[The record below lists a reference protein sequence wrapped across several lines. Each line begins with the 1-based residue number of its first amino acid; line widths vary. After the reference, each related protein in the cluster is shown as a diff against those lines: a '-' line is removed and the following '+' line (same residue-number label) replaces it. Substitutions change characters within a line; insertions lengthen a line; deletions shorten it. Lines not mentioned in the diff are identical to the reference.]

1 MTGDHSQLT
10 NFINK
15 FTGTVKFGND
25 HVAKIMGFGDH
36 KIGNVT
42 ISRVYFVEGL
52 GHNLFF
58 VRQFCDSDLEVA
70 FRQHTCFI
78 RDMMASSPI
87 CLLSKASKTKSW
99 LWHRCLSHMNFGA
112 INHLDRQGHVQGLP
126 KLKFEKD
133 HLCSGCEMGKI
144 RLKVPVRRIQTYNGT
159 EFVNQTLREYYEQVA
174 ISHETLVARSPQQ
187 NGVIEIRNRT
197 LIEASRTM
205 LIYAQAPLFLWVEA
219 VATACYTQNRS
230 IIRLHH
236 GKTPY
241 ELLHNKLPDLSF
253 LHVFG
258 TLCYPTND
266 SENLGKLQPKDDSG
280 IFIGYAPTKKAFQIY
295 NRHTRRIVKTI
306 HVDFDELTAMASEQS
321 SLGPALHK
329 MTPATISSRLVPNS
343 TSSTPFIPPTRNEWD
358 MLFQPLFDKLLT
370 SPPSVDPPAPE
381 VIAPIDKVVASEL
394 AESTGSPS
402 STTVDQDAPSPSKSQ
417 TTPETQPPVIPDDV
431 EEGNHDIEV
440 AHMGNDPLF
449 GMPITEVASDQSSS
463 TVSSHT
469 IVHLDHQIPQ
479 HNSKWTKDHPLD
491 NIIDALTQS
500 CWIEAMQEELNEFER
515 LEVWELVPRPDKVM
529 VITLKWIY
537 KVKLD
542 EMGGILKNKAR
553 LVACGYRQEEG
564 IDFEET
570 FALVARLEAIKI
582 FLVYAANKNMVVYQ
596 IDVKTAF
603 MNGNLREE
611 DYVSQSDGFVDPD
624 NRNHVYKLKKALYGL
639 KQAPRAWY
647 DMLSSFLISQD
658 FSKGSKYDFDSCD
671 PVDTPMVEKSKLDED
686 KEGKAIDPSHY
697 HAFTDEDH
705 AGCQDTRRSTYG
717 SLQFL
722 GDRLINEI
730 TTYRLWSKHIDIRYN
745 FIKEHVENGVI
756 ELYFVNMEYQLA
768 DLFTKALGRQRIEFL
783 INKLGMRSFT
793 PETGVV
799 LVR

>member
-78 RDMMASSPI
+78 HKVMFKVF
-87 CLLSKASKTKSW
+87 LSLNLKRTISV
-99 LWHRCLSHMNFGA
+99 
-112 INHLDRQGHVQGLP
+112 LDV
-126 KLKFEKD
+126 KWEK
-133 HLCSGCEMGKI
+133 
-144 RLKVPVRRIQTYNGT
+144 
-159 EFVNQTLREYYEQVA
+159 VA

-479 HNSKWTKDHPLD
+479 HNS
-491 NIIDALTQS
+491 
-500 CWIEAMQEELNEFER
+500 
-515 LEVWELVPRPDKVM
+515 
-529 VITLKWIY
+529 
-537 KVKLD
+537 
-542 EMGGILKNKAR
+542 ILKNKAR

-639 KQAPRAWY
+639 KQAPRAW
-647 DMLSSFLISQD
+647 
-658 FSKGSKYDFDSCD
+658 
-671 PVDTPMVEKSKLDED
+671 
-686 KEGKAIDPSHY
+686 
-697 HAFTDEDH
+697 
-705 AGCQDTRRSTYG
+705 
-717 SLQFL
+717 
-722 GDRLINEI
+722 
-730 TTYRLWSKHIDIRYN
+730 SKHIDIRYN